1 MNNNIQIFQ
10 NQDFGEIRTISQN
23 STAYFCLID
32 VCRILDIKNPSDAKK
47 RLRGDGV
54 ATTDLTDSLGR
65 KQPTNFI
72 DESNLYKLV
81 FQSRKPEAE
90 RFTDWVTSEVL
101 PSIRK
106 HGAYMT
112 DDVLEEALLNPD
124 YIIKLATKLKE
135 ERLARLKV
143 EEEIERNRPKVLFA
157 DAVSASHTS
166 ILVGDLAKL
175 LKQNGIDIGANRLFE
190 RLRNDGYLIKNGESR
205 NMPTQ
210 RAMEMKLFEVKERTI
225 NNPDGSIRI
234 TKTPKVTGKGQQYF
248 VNYFLKHETQ
258 LVLN

>member
-10 NQDFGEIRTISQN
+10 NQDFGEIRTIYQN

-32 VCRILDIKNPSDAKK
+32 VCRILDIKNPSQIKTRLNAKG
-47 RLRGDGV
+47 LISNETLTNGGMQ
-54 ATTDLTDSLGR
+54 TTT
-65 KQPTNFI
+65 FI

-112 DDVLEEALLNPD
+112 DEVLEEALLNPD

-135 ERLARLKV
+135 ERLARLKA

-157 DAVSASHTS
+157 DAVNASHTS
-166 ILVGDLAKL
+166 VLIGDLAKL
-175 LKQNGIDIGANRLFE
+175 LKQNGVEMGANRLFQ
-190 RLRNDGYLIKNGESR
+190 RLRNDGYLMKHGESK

-210 RAMEMKLFEVKERTI
+210 KSMEMKLFEVKERTI
-225 NNPDGSIRI
+225 SNPDGSIRL
-234 TKTPKVTGKGQQYF
+234 TRTPKVTGKGQQYF
-248 VNYFLKHETQ
+248 VNYFLNNEKINT
-258 LVLN
+258 LN

>member
-10 NQDFGEIRTISQN
+10 NQDFGEIRTIYQN
-23 STAYFCLID
+23 ETAYFCLID
-32 VCRILDIKNPSDAKK
+32 VCRILDINNPRQAKTRLNPKGVISNDA
-47 RLRGDGV
+47 LTNGGMQ
-54 ATTDLTDSLGR
+54 TTT
-65 KQPTNFI
+65 FI

-112 DDVLEEALLNPD
+112 DEVLEEALLNPD

-135 ERLARLKV
+135 ERLARLKA
-143 EEEIERNRPKVLFA
+143 EEEIERNRSKVLFA
-157 DAVSASHTS
+157 DAVSGSHTS
-166 ILVGDLAKL
+166 VLIGDLAKL
-175 LKQNGIDIGANRLFE
+175 LKQNGVEMGANRLFQ
-190 RLRNDGYLIKNGESR
+190 RLRNDGYLMKHGESK

-210 RAMEMKLFEVKERTI
+210 KSMEMKLFEVKERTI
-225 NNPDGSIRI
+225 SNPDGSIRL
-234 TKTPKVTGKGQQYF
+234 TRTPKVTGKGQQYF
-248 VNYFLKHETQ
+248 VNYFLNNEKINT
-258 LVLN
+258 LN